1 MSTLACAA
9 SLCDAA
15 HGEFPLDPAE
25 HGYHGVSHESFLIDS
40 IVQIVKRSIISGVYV
55 WLSTDQSRGS
65 MHKEGKGNKW
75 ARFEVDLTAT

>member
-1 MSTLACAA
+1 M
-9 SLCDAA
+9 
-15 HGEFPLDPAE
+15 
-25 HGYHGVSHESFLIDS
+25 VSHESFLIDS
-40 IVQIVKRSIISGVYV
+40 TVQNGKGSIISGICV